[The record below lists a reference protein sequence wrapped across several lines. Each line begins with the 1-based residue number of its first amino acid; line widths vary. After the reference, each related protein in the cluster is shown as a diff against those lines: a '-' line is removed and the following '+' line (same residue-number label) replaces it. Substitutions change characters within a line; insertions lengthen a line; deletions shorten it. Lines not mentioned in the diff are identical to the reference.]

1 MAKQK
6 FKITNWPTYNKALIN
21 RGSITFWL
29 DDEAIQAWYESAT
42 PSSRGRPQRYSDLAI
57 TTVLVIK
64 RVFRLTL
71 RAAQGFI
78 DSIFS
83 LMNVPLR
90 CPDYSCV
97 SRRAKSVNVSFKTPT
112 RGEIAH
118 LVIDSTG
125 LVFGEGE
132 WKVKKHGQERRRIWR
147 KLHLAVDSKTHE
159 IICADLSL
167 NNVTDSEAFP
177 GLIRQTHRKIRSAA
191 ADGAYDTRL
200 CHDELRRK
208 KISALIPPRK
218 GAGYWPGE
226 YADRN
231 RAVANQRMTGSNA
244 RWKWTTDY
252 NRRSIAET
260 AMYRVKQL
268 FGGSLTLRDYDGQV
282 AEAMALV
289 RALNKMTKQV
299 CLKACVLP
307 ENTTRYGETYPKS
320 DLFNKAPANHTLP
333 LPELFI
339 VSSTFMSAS
348 LFAYDL
354 PSSNNDSWVTPQG
367 RKSLS
372 MTPAFA

>member
-1 MAKQK
+1 
-6 FKITNWPTYNKALIN
+6 
-21 RGSITFWL
+21 
-29 DDEAIQAWYESAT
+29 
-42 PSSRGRPQRYSDLAI
+42 
-57 TTVLVIK
+57 
-64 RVFRLTL
+64 FRLTL

-78 DSIFS
+78 DS
-83 LMNVPLR
+83 
-90 CPDYSCV
+90 
-97 SRRAKSVNVSFKTPT
+97 
-112 RGEIAH
+112 
-118 LVIDSTG
+118 TG
-125 LVFGEGE
+125 LKVFGEGE

-147 KLHLAVDSKTHE
+147 KLHLAVDSNTHE

-177 GLIRQTHRKIRSAA
+177 GLIRQTHRKIRAA
-191 ADGAYDTRL
+191 SADGAYDTRL

-289 RALNKMTKQV
+289 RALNKMTK
-299 CLKACVLP
+299 AGMP
-307 ENTTRYGETYPKS
+307 ESVRI
-320 DLFNKAPANHTLP
+320 A
-333 LPELFI
+333 
-339 VSSTFMSAS
+339 
-348 LFAYDL
+348 
-354 PSSNNDSWVTPQG
+354 
-367 RKSLS
+367 
-372 MTPAFA
+372 